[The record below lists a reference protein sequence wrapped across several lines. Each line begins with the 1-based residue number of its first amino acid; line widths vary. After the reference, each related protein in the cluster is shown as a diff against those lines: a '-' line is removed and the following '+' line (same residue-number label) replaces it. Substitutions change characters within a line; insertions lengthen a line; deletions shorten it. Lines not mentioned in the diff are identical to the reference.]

1 MSNNYNV
8 PSFITNISK
17 GSSISSSNYLINS
30 LAVGKIATINDI
42 QGSFSFP
49 PSLNDPSI
57 KTMKNGGPSYNY
69 SNKKGSLITTSFN
82 STAGLGTKNSIAAGI
97 SNKIVIN
104 KPPPLNVLGK
114 SLPIGVLKCTE
125 NNNILTCKVEKTFQI
140 NNDVNVTFAQFG
152 DTYIPPA

>member
-1 MSNNYNV
+1 MS
-8 PSFITNISK
+8 TISK

-30 LAVGKIATINDI
+30 LASGKIATINDI

-82 STAGLGTKNSIAAGI
+82 SVAGTGTKKSIATGI

-104 KPPPLNVLGK
+104 KPPPNNVLGK

-125 NNNILTCKVEKTFQI
+125 NNNKLTCEVEKTFQI

>member
-30 LAVGKIATINDI
+30 LAVSGKIITINDI

-49 PSLNDPSI
+49 PSLKDPSI
-57 KTMKNGGPSYNY
+57 KTMQNGGPSYNY

-82 STAGLGTKNSIAAGI
+82 SVAGTGTKNSIATGI
-97 SNKIVIN
+97 SKKIVIN
-104 KPPPLNVLGK
+104 KLPPLNVFGT
-114 SLPIGVLKCTE
+114 SLPTGVYK
-125 NNNILTCKVEKTFQI
+125 F
-140 NNDVNVTFAQFG
+140 
-152 DTYIPPA
+152 